1 MARAGKPTPLDDQPK
16 NDWETHDFLGA
27 FNRLSFSRTRGMDM
41 NPIALS
47 EMAFYWN
54 TIDRIGRLDDFI
66 NIIQQLDAL
75 FLTHRQ
81 DNSDNG

>member
-1 MARAGKPTPLDDQPK
+1 MAQAGRPTPLDDQPDF
-16 NDWETHDFLGA
+16 DWETHDYISA

-54 TIDRIGRLDDFI
+54 TIERIGSLDDFI
-66 NIIQQLDAL
+66 IIIQQLDAL
-75 FLTHRQ
+75 YLTNRSDNQ
-81 DNSDNG
+81 DNG

>member
-1 MARAGKPTPLDDQPK
+1 MARAGKPTPLDDQPE
-16 NDWETHDFLGA
+16 NDWETHDFITA
-27 FNRLSFSRTRGMDM
+27 FNRLSFSRTRGMDL

-66 NIIQQLDAL
+66 VIMQQLDAL
-75 FLTHRQ
+75 FLTNRQ
-81 DNSDNG
+81 DNKDG